1 MIAHVGIVA
10 KRGLVAAAPH
20 LESLVDWLAE
30 RGLSVTLDADTA
42 ALLDRRKGFAEVT
55 RDELPSAVD
64 LVVVL
69 GGDGTLLAVADRV
82 GQAGRDTPI
91 MGVNFGR
98 LGFLTEV
105 TLPEMLP
112 ALEAAL
118 AGTAQIQHR
127 AMLHAR
133 ATLGAAGAVDHI
145 VLNDV
150 VVTKGAISRLIY
162 LAVEV
167 DGAFVTN
174 VKADGLIIGSPT
186 GSTAYN
192 LAAGGPI
199 VHPGVDALLIT
210 PIAPHTLG
218 NRPIVI
224 PGNCR
229 ISVRPAVDSGK
240 DEMFVTFDGQTGFPF
255 GQGDAVDVTRAD
267 RVLRLVTSPTR
278 GYYDTL
284 RQKLHWGER

>member
-1 MIAHVGIVA
+1 MITRVGIVA
-10 KRGLVAAAPH
+10 KRGLAAAAPH
-20 LESLVDWLAE
+20 LESVLAWLGDRHIEA
-30 RGLSVTLDADTA
+30 VVDADTA
-42 ALLDRRKGFAEVT
+42 HLLGEPPGVRAVT
-55 RDELPSAVD
+55 REAMPPLVD
-64 LVVVL
+64 LIVVL
-69 GGDGTLLAVADRV
+69 GGDGTLLGMADRV
-82 GQAGRDTPI
+82 AEAGRDTPI
-91 MGVNFGR
+91 LGINFGR

-112 ALEAAL
+112 ALEAVI
-118 AGTAQIQHR
+118 AGTAHVQHR

-133 ATLGAAGAVDHI
+133 MLRQGAPTSEHV
-145 VLNDV
+145 VLNDL

-162 LAVEV
+162 LAVDV
-167 DGAFVTN
+167 DGLFVTN

-199 VHPGVDALLIT
+199 VHPGVDALIIT

-224 PGNCR
+224 PGASR

-240 DEMFVTFDGQTGFPF
+240 DEMFVTFDGQSGFPF
-255 GQGDAVDVTRAD
+255 GQGDEVVVTRAE
-267 RVLRLVTSPTR
+267 RVLRLVASPTR